1 MPGILP
7 FSGYFYAALYIT
19 PLSVNRN
26 LQMILWNFPY
36 FSRLS
41 KPLLILNIRK
51 VARGYIHFVAYLFP
65 AFLAPFPGCLN
76 CFPKSLKVVSWYWS
90 FCHIHS
96 PYYILLF
103 TFLFGYVYTV
113 PINSLNN
120 SYFCIETLHQFYNA
134 AILDLIFVLYDIA
147 VNFKKNKKQRRFKK

>member
-113 PINSLNN
+113 PLNSLNTSYNQRKFFTHLDKNPN
-120 SYFCIETLHQFYNA
+120 SCYYIIRNRITYVEVKYE
-134 AILDLIFVLYDIA
+134 
-147 VNFKKNKKQRRFKK
+147 